1 MAEFPTHR
9 NRELFLS
16 NRELNRAIREFIC
29 LISESHAGPA
39 SYAEPGIAARH
50 RDKGRKYGELGT
62 HERSGHLAASRA
74 FLQRPTRDIR
84 AMGGQH
90 SMPSRLFPDLLCS
103 HRQSAVNILRW
114 SAERF
119 VGLGT
124 TGRASPRQLH
134 HSGIP
139 RPATGLSLAADSL

>member
-39 SYAEPGIAARH
+39 SYAESGIAARH
-50 RDKGRKYGELGT
+50 RDKGRSTGSSE

-74 FLQRPTRDIR
+74 SLQRPTRDIR
-84 AMGGQH
+84 AMGG
-90 SMPSRLFPDLLCS
+90 PTLDAE
-103 HRQSAVNILRW
+103 SALP
-114 SAERF
+114 
-119 VGLGT
+119 G
-124 TGRASPRQLH
+124 SPVF
-134 HSGIP
+134 
-139 RPATGLSLAADSL
+139 